1 MRERTV
7 MTLNNEDIVK
17 KLTETSAQ
25 TENNAREIAEIKGD
39 IKELKEEYKAL
50 NRIAIDI
57 EVMSQSITYIKED
70 MTEVKD
76 GQKVMQ
82 DKIAIV
88 ENRSA
93 VDKAKSYDKIVN
105 LVITAITSGIVGFVL
120 AQVAPAIW
128 GK

>member
-1 MRERTV
+1 

>member
-1 MRERTV
+1 

-25 TENNAREIAEIKGD
+25 AESNTREITEIKGD
-39 IKELKEEYKAL
+39 IRELREEYKAL
-50 NRIAIDI
+50 NRIAIDL

-70 MTEVKD
+70 MAEVKD

-82 DKIAIV
+82 DKIALV
-88 ENRSA
+88 ENGSTM
-93 VDKAKSYDKIVN
+93 DKAKSYDKIVN
-105 LVITAITSGIVGFVL
+105 LVITAITSGIVGFIL